1 MHSRQ
6 SANFPILSLI
16 AALLLI
22 AGLGTG
28 MLCTFFPARSPDH
41 PKPDVPL
48 LFQFDERWKNEP
60 YGTSD
65 LQSAGCA
72 PTCIAMIFSYLNK
85 DPEIDPVAIARFSE
99 SNGHYVDGVGTAH
112 TLFAD
117 AAAAYHIEEQ
127 DIAPYED
134 TIDQALQE
142 NKLII
147 ASMVPGHFTRTGHFI
162 VLAGIKDNQYEVLD
176 PNSEERSTLWD
187 KSIVLDEMTSAWG
200 FWKAG

>member
-1 MHSRQ
+1 MNYRQ

-16 AALLLI
+16 TALLLI

-41 PKPDVPL
+41 PKPDIPL
-48 LFQFDERWKNEP
+48 LLQFDERWKNEP

-99 SNGHYVDGVGTAH
+99 SNGHYVDGAEQH
-112 TLFAD
+112 TSCLLTQQQPITSRNRTL
-117 AAAAYHIEEQ
+117 H
-127 DIAPYED
+127 
-134 TIDQALQE
+134 LM
-142 NKLII
+142 K
-147 ASMVPGHFTRTGHFI
+147 TR
-162 VLAGIKDNQYEVLD
+162 
-176 PNSEERSTLWD
+176 
-187 KSIVLDEMTSAWG
+187 SIRPCTKTS
-200 FWKAG
+200 